1 MCPETSGEAT
11 SVPPQVPPTRSPPP
25 NSYRTCSTPTSESPL
40 GCPLRTQTPRPSEA
54 EAEWEGGRKRDS
66 HTEKSK
72 GSRAKE
78 ALSDPS
84 QHKGF
89 SPPSPPITHRCLIV
103 PPPSSSSSSSSLFSS
118 SSFRDG
124 RPLLVSTTPT
134 PSLLY
139 KHSQILANQTFWTD
153 FVPVVQN

>member
-25 NSYRTCSTPTSESPL
+25 NSYRTCSTLTSESPL

-54 EAEWEGGRKRDS
+54 EAEWEGGRERDS

-89 SPPSPPITHRCLIV
+89 SPPSPPITHRCSIV
-103 PPPSSSSSSSSLFSS
+103 PPPSSLLPPFLSS

-124 RPLLVSTTPT
+124 RPLLGSTTPT
-134 PSLLY
+134 PPIVG
-139 KHSQILANQTFWTD
+139 KH
-153 FVPVVQN
+153 